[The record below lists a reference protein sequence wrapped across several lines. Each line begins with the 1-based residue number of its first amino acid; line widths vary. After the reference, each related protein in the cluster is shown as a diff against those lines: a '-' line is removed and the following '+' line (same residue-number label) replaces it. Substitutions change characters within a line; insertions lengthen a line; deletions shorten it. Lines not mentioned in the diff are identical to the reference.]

1 MKQIIYIS
9 GVTGGILL
17 ILRIVGIFV
26 EFSFNRQMLLSG
38 LLLTVVSITF
48 SLIYKY
54 LQNQKI
60 KSLLKY
66 YKDKNSQDP
75 ARGAAH
81 KSHGEE
87 EFEEG
92 KQEKE
97 NGEKDTGDKMP
108 KSGPKGLEPG
118 KTSLRERKSGLVWGG
133 GNIKGT
139 TATRGV
145 KRGFI
150 KRR

>member
-1 MKQIIYIS
+1 M
-9 GVTGGILL
+9 
-17 ILRIVGIFV
+17 ILRMVGIFV
-26 EFSFNRQMLLSG
+26 DFSHKSQMLLSG
-38 LLLTVVSITF
+38 LLLAAVCITTTM
-48 SLIYKY
+48 IYKH

-60 KSLLKY
+60 KSLLKS

-75 ARGAAH
+75 AQGAAH
-81 KSHGEE
+81 KSHGDK

-97 NGEKDTGDKMP
+97 DGEKDTGEKMP
-108 KSGPKGLEPG
+108 KSGPKGLELG
-118 KTSLRERKSGLVWGG
+118 KTSLREWKSGLVWGG

-150 KRR
+150 KRW

>member
-1 MKQIIYIS
+1 MKKIIYIS
-9 GVTGGILL
+9 GVAGGILL

-26 EFSFNRQMLLSG
+26 EFSFNRQMLLIG

-48 SLIYKY
+48 SLIYKD
-54 LQNQKI
+54 LQNRNIRK
-60 KSLLKY
+60 LLRKY
-66 YKDKNSQDP
+66 RDGGSPDSEVRKPDRS
-75 ARGAAH
+75 
-81 KSHGEE
+81 
-87 EFEEG
+87 EG
-92 KQEKE
+92 SE
-97 NGEKDTGDKMP
+97 GEKMEQGNGDNVNDEKKT
-108 KSGPKGLEPG
+108 KSGPKGIELG